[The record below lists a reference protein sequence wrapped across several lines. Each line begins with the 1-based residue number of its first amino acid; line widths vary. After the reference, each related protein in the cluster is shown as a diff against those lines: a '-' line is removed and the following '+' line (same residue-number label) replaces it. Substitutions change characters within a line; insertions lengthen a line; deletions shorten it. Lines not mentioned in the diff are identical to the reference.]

1 MIPVRN
7 PDGRAMRLWLAAA
20 LIAVSALLAI
30 TPARSANFSTLEIA
44 TKSGVHIFSVEMA
57 TTEEEKQKGLM
68 YRKELAD
75 GKGMLFDFSPEQ
87 QISMWM
93 KNTYISLDM
102 IFIRADGRILRIA
115 ENTEPESTRIISSGG
130 LARGVLE
137 VPAGTAQKYGIA
149 PGDRVS
155 HPLFGKR

>member
-1 MIPVRN
+1 MIPDRN
-7 PDGRAMRLWLAAA
+7 SAARAVRLWLAMAVLAA
-20 LIAVSALLAI
+20 CAVLTGAGVRAAS
-30 TPARSANFSTLEIA
+30 FSTLEIA
-44 TKSGVHIFSVEMA
+44 TKSGVHIFAVEMA
-57 TTEEEKQKGLM
+57 TTDDEKQKGLM
-68 YRKELAD
+68 YRRELAD

-102 IFIRADGRILRIA
+102 IFIRADGRVLRIA
-115 ENTEPESTRIISSGG
+115 ENTEPESTAIISSGG

>member
-1 MIPVRN
+1 MAV
-7 PDGRAMRLWLAAA
+7 LAAC
-20 LIAVSALLAI
+20 AVLTGAGVRAAS
-30 TPARSANFSTLEIA
+30 FSTLEIA
-44 TKSGVHIFSVEMA
+44 TKSGVHIFAVEMA
-57 TTEEEKQKGLM
+57 TTDDEKQKGLM
-68 YRKELAD
+68 YRRELAD

-115 ENTEPESTRIISSGG
+115 ENTEPESTKIISSGG

-155 HPLFGKR
+155 HPLFSKR

>member
-1 MIPVRN
+1 MISYRN
-7 PDGRAMRLWLAAA
+7 VAPRIARIWLAVALMAVFALAA
-20 LIAVSALLAI
+20 G
-30 TPARSANFSTLEIA
+30 PWARAASFSTLEIA
-44 TKSGVHIFSVEMA
+44 TKNGVQIFSVEMA
-57 TTEEEKQKGLM
+57 TTDEEKQTGLM
-68 YRKELAD
+68 YRRELAD

-115 ENTEPESTRIISSGG
+115 ENTEPESTRVISSGG
-130 LARGVLE
+130 LARAVLE

-155 HPLFGKR
+155 HPLFSKR